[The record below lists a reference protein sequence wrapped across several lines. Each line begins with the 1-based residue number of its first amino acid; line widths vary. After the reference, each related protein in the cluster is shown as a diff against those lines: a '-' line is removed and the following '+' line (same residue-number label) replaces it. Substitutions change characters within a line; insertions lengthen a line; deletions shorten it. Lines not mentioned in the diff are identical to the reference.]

1 MKAEIKGLGRACLKA
16 RGRCW
21 ARHCCISLSDRCISQ
36 LLAFLSSGHHF
47 PKHFPSLPQA
57 HQLFSKA
64 IFSPQ
69 TPPRKATLTQAQLA
83 RSSSQPCC
91 HVLLPPW
98 HQSDLLSTS
107 TGPSCFLLLHPSG
120 PRFQSHRDQPLSKNM
135 KVVLLQTKVV
145 LFLPVPI
152 RLAGRCLLRIQMP
165 SRADPQLLLWIQ
177 DGKPSGPEL
186 PAGNKRQA
194 NTKKRQRS
202 RRGG

>member
-1 MKAEIKGLGRACLKA
+1 MGQALLHQPVRQMHQPAPCLSLF
-16 RGRCW
+16 W
-21 ARHCCISLSDRCISQ
+21 A
-36 LLAFLSSGHHF
+36 
-47 PKHFPSLPQA
+47 SLPEA
-57 HQLFSKA
+57 FP
-64 IFSPQ
+64 ITSPS
-69 TPPRKATLTQAQLA
+69 TPVVFQGYFFTSNTSPRKATLTQAQLA

-120 PRFQSHRDQPLSKNM
+120 PRFQSHRDQPLPKNM